1 MFVSLQLL
9 PFRKPRSQTGPT
21 RRPYTRKIESTVV
34 EWAYLQLP
42 FSNTIATSSRTGSH
56 SKCVDPFAIIRRPRS
71 AFATRDF
78 QFPLRFPFLSLRELV
93 ECFTR
98 PFNSTSKALG
108 QKLWHFHT
116 SSLLLRVLC

>member
-1 MFVSLQLL
+1 MFVSLVLMAATNF
-9 PFRKPRSQTGPT
+9 FRSGSPDPKQDPQDAHTLEKLT
-21 RRPYTRKIESTVV
+21 
-34 EWAYLQLP
+34 